1 MCTVMTL
8 KTADGSCLLG
18 RTMDFS
24 MELNPSVYIV
34 PRNYQWI
41 NARNT
46 AIVSNPYSF
55 LGTGQETGGL
65 AFADGVNERGFAAAA
80 LYFPGYAAYDSP
92 DTAGGALVIAAVELN
107 SFLLGMCA
115 SVEQAAALVRTI
127 RICMPH
133 WVTAPNSAGTRN
145 ICIFFSG
152 ASKKPE

>member
-65 AFADGVNERGFAAAA
+65 AFADGVNERGICGGSPV
-80 LYFPGYAAYDSP
+80 FPGICLLSGRGNGKGETSP
-92 DTAGGALVIAAVELN
+92 GC
-107 SFLLGMCA
+107 LG
-115 SVEQAAALVRTI
+115 TD
-127 RICMPH
+127 RISPGKM
-133 WVTAPNSAGTRN
+133 
-145 ICIFFSG
+145 
-152 ASKKPE
+152 